1 MTEQLTHTQWVHELL
16 AYQLGSKISK
26 KKQKNIQTK
35 NLSLKTKSLHQKKP
49 KNKKQKNKQ
58 KKKLTLSLL
67 SPASIKVNHY
77 PFLSFFFSE
86 AISVF
91 CS

>member
-35 NLSLKTKSLHQKKP
+35 NLSLKTKSLHQKKQKT
-49 KNKKQKNKQ
+49 KNKKTKKN
-58 KKKLTLSLL
+58 
-67 SPASIKVNHY
+67 
-77 PFLSFFFSE
+77 
-86 AISVF
+86 
-91 CS
+91 